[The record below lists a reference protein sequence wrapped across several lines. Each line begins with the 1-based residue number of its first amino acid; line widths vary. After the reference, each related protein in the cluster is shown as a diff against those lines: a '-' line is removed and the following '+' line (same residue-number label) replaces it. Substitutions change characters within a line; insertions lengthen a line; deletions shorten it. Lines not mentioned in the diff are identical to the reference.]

1 MIEKNLQILLN
12 AITDAKSVGVI
23 INPGTD
29 DEAIITPND
38 ADAVFETDLTLAVM
52 SAMSR
57 NLKNIHPEISPESPK
72 PEKLAIKEYR
82 VEDNS
87 RLTLL
92 WSELDNEKHR
102 LKAVQALSGQVMAS
116 YYQGAIDTLS
126 QLLYLFSR
134 HS

>member
-1 MIEKNLQILLN
+1 MIEKNLLILLN

-29 DEAIITPND
+29 DEATFIPND

-52 SAMSR
+52 RAMSR

-92 WSELDNEKHR
+92 WSELDNERHR
-102 LKAVQALSGQVMAS
+102 LKAVQALSGQVMTS
-116 YYQGAIDTLS
+116 YYQGAIDTIS
-126 QLLYLFSR
+126 QLLYLFGR
-134 HS
+134 RQ

>member
-1 MIEKNLQILLN
+1 MIEKNLLILLN

-92 WSELDNEKHR
+92 WSELDNERRR